1 MSRFSSNAGIHS
13 YRKTASLIVGSSLLF
28 GTSAQ
33 ASDLAATPVSAETEA
48 SGASTIPATAA
59 ATAAADAGE
68 TGDPIVITGEKYRIN
83 TLNSR
88 LPDVR
93 DAPQSI
99 RRKSASPTAACKPRT
114 PSTRR

>member
-1 MSRFSSNAGIHS
+1 MSRSSSNAGIRS

-28 GTSAQ
+28 GTGAQ
-33 ASDLAATPVSAETEA
+33 ASDLAATPVSAEAEA

-59 ATAAADAGE
+59 ATAAADTGE

-93 DAPQSI
+93 DVLARLPPSPAEGRGDA
-99 RRKSASPTAACKPRT
+99 RRDAGDRA
-114 PSTRR
+114 